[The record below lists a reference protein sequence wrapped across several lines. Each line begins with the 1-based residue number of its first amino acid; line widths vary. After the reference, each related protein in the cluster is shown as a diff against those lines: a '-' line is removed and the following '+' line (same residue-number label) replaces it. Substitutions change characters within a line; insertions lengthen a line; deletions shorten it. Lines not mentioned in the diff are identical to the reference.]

1 VFSLALDNVTKYLG
15 PTLVLDRVSLV
26 VGRESRIGLVGPNGS
41 GKTTLLRLLAGLEAA
56 DGGRVVRT
64 PGDLRVGY
72 LPQEPDTRG
81 GETLLAYLA
90 RRTGVAGAEA
100 ELDGLADGLERDPS
114 LAGRYSDALERFLA
128 LGGHDLAVRAGAA
141 CAEVGLGGA
150 RLDRPLRDL
159 SGGQAARAALASL
172 LVARFDV
179 FLLDEPTND
188 LDFAGLE
195 LLERFADGLEAGL
208 VVVSHD
214 RAFLDR
220 TVSRI
225 VELEEGT
232 RRAREYAGGWS
243 EYEAE
248 RERARARAYADHR
261 RAGEERE
268 RLESRLH
275 ERRTEA
281 RAGGR
286 QSYRRGTHALGSKV
300 RAVERRLE
308 RLEEVEKPWE
318 PWRLELA
325 LAPARRTGD
334 TVVRLENAVVER
346 DGFRLGPLSVDVG
359 WGDRLVVA
367 GPNGSGKTTLLAALA
382 GRIPLAAGRRV
393 LGPQAE
399 LGELDQGRTPFAGE
413 QALLDTF
420 TRSSGR
426 DDLSA
431 RSLLAKFGLGA
442 DDVVRPGATLSPG
455 ERTRALLALL
465 LAGGVNCLVLD
476 EPTNHLDLPAIEEL
490 ERALADYEGAVLLVT
505 HDRRLLERFDP
516 TRVLTLPPA
525 PGLCSTRTRRKPRP
539 FRT

>member
-1 VFSLALDNVTKYLG
+1 VFSLALANVTKYLG

-26 VGRESRIGLVGPNGS
+26 VGRDSRIGLVGPNGS
-41 GKTTLLRLLAGLEAA
+41 GKTTLLRLLAGLEAP
-56 DGGRVVRT
+56 DEGRVVRT
-64 PGDLRVGY
+64 PGELRVGY
-72 LPQEPDTRG
+72 LPQEPDARD
-81 GETLLAYLA
+81 GETVLAYLA
-90 RRTGVAGAEA
+90 RRTGVAVAEA
-100 ELDGLADGLERDPS
+100 ELDGLAVGLERDPT
-114 LAGRYSDALERFLA
+114 LAGRYSAALERFLA
-128 LGGHDLAVRAGAA
+128 LGGQDLAARAGAA

-172 LVARFDV
+172 LLARFDV

-195 LLERFADGLEAGL
+195 LLERFTDGLQAGL

-225 VELEEGT
+225 VELEEG
-232 RRAREYAGGWS
+232 RRRVREYAGGWS

-248 RERARARAYADHR
+248 RERARARAYAEHR
-261 RAGEERE
+261 RAGEERD

-286 QSYRRGTHALGSKV
+286 QSNRRGTQALASKV

-308 RLEEVEKPWE
+308 QLEAVEKPWE
-318 PWRLELA
+318 PWRLELG
-325 LAPARRTGD
+325 LVPARRTGE
-334 TVVRLENAVVER
+334 TVVRLENAVVR
-346 DGFRLGPLSVDVG
+346 RRGFQLGPLSVDVG

-382 GRIPLAAGRRV
+382 GKIPLAVGRRV
-393 LGPQAE
+393 LGPQVE
-399 LGELDQGRTPFAGE
+399 LGELDQGRTPFGGE
-413 QALLDTF
+413 ETLLDAF
-420 TRSSGR
+420 TRSSGL
-426 DDLSA
+426 DD
-431 RSLLAKFGLGA
+431 RSTRTLLAKFGLGA
-442 DDVVRPGATLSPG
+442 DDVIRAGATLSPG

-465 LAGGVNCLVLD
+465 LARGVNCLVLD

-490 ERALADYEGAVLLVT
+490 ERALAAYEGAVVLVT
-505 HDRRLLERFDP
+505 HDRRLLERFEP
-516 TRVLTLPPA
+516 TQVLELPP
-525 PGLCSTRTRRKPRP
+525 PGLCSTRTSGRTRP
-539 FRT
+539 LRT